1 MRTTTD
7 CVFRSFLVEHS
18 NYSGWLELPAI
29 KTSDLL
35 PHKVITFSKAMR
47 KNCSDFDS
55 WVVFYEADKCF
66 ERLWNN
72 PKQYISKLKRFQGV
86 ITPDFSIYR
95 NMPLVMQ
102 MWNAY
107 RSRALAAW
115 MQDNDIQLIPNVRF
129 GDERTYMFCFEGIEK
144 KKTVAVGTYGCI
156 QNHIDR
162 EYFRKGLA
170 ELIKPLTPNTIIVY
184 GCAPEDIFS
193 EWMHQGIHFI
203 FFDCEHLSVRKQ
215 VLA

>member
-18 NYSGWLELPAI
+18 NYSGWLELPTI

-72 PKQYISKLKRFQGV
+72 PRQYISKLKRFQGV

-95 NMPLVMQ
+95 NNYVGSAQVFPLRGGDGRDRLLYQ
-102 MWNAY
+102 
-107 RSRALAAW
+107 
-115 MQDNDIQLIPNVRF
+115 IQGSLNGQSGIFEWIYDFVEGVTHRLFIPNGRIT
-129 GDERTYMFCFEGIEK
+129 GKPNSRG
-144 KKTVAVGTYGCI
+144 
-156 QNHIDR
+156 R
-162 EYFRKGLA
+162 E
-170 ELIKPLTPNTIIVY
+170 
-184 GCAPEDIFS
+184 
-193 EWMHQGIHFI
+193 
-203 FFDCEHLSVRKQ
+203 
-215 VLA
+215 